1 MTETPSRIC
10 TLPNT
15 SDRRFLR
22 EALNNSARARR
33 AGVCA
38 TMSTQLFG
46 RWSMSDDRG
55 FWTGLRYRL
64 HQALSTPNVDDGQL
78 AHALNKAAEREPA
91 PVVWLLGL
99 AQSGKTSIVRA
110 LTGSS
115 RAAIGDG
122 FRPCTRTSSIYDFPS
137 EVPVV
142 RFLDT
147 RGLGEVGYDPSEDIA
162 LCEDQSHLLIVV
174 VRAAE
179 PRPQPVL
186 EVLRKV
192 RKRHPD
198 WPVVVAQTCLHHGYD
213 EQQPGHVLPYPYRD
227 DDWQAKV
234 PEDLRRL
241 LLAQREFFAGVPGKG
256 ALLWVPLDFTL
267 PEDGFE
273 PTEYGLDAL
282 WDAIEEAASIGL
294 EARLRAGS
302 DISDIY
308 SRAAH
313 PHIVG
318 FSLAAGTV
326 GALPV
331 VDLALVPAV
340 QAGLLR
346 RLAGLYRQRWTA
358 RNSAEFLGLLGS
370 GFAAAYGARLA
381 GRSLVKL
388 IPVWGQTAGAVLG
401 ATASGAITFALG
413 KAACAY
419 LGRKREGHP
428 IDATALRQ
436 AYREGLD
443 QGRQLLR
450 QKQDEEGPPS

>member
-1 MTETPSRIC
+1 MNDE
-10 TLPNT
+10 
-15 SDRRFLR
+15 
-22 EALNNSARARR
+22 
-33 AGVCA
+33 
-38 TMSTQLFG
+38 
-46 RWSMSDDRG
+46 RG
-55 FWTGLRYRL
+55 FWAGLRYRL
-64 HQALSTPNVDDGQL
+64 HRALSAPSVDAGELAQALD
-78 AHALNKAAEREPA
+78 KAAERQPA

-99 AQSGKTSIVRA
+99 AQSGKTSIVQA

-115 RAAIGDG
+115 RAQIGDG
-122 FRPCTRTSSIYDFPS
+122 FRPCTRTASIYDFPP

-147 RGLGEVGYDPSEDIA
+147 RGLGEVGYDPAEDIA
-162 LCEDQSHLLIVV
+162 LCEEQSHLLIVV

-179 PRPQPVL
+179 TRPRRVL
-186 EVLRKV
+186 EVLKEV
-192 RKRHPD
+192 RKRHPV
-198 WPVVVAQTCLHHGYD
+198 WPIIVAQTCLHHGYD
-213 EQQPGHVLPYPYRD
+213 EEQPGHVLPYPYRD
-227 DDWQAKV
+227 EDWQAAV
-234 PEDLRRL
+234 PEGLARL
-241 LLAQREFFAGVPGKG
+241 LLAQREFFDGLPGRG
-256 ALLWVPLDFTL
+256 PVLWVPIDFTQ

-282 WDAIEEAASIGL
+282 WDAIEEAAALGL
-294 EARLRAGS
+294 EARLRADPG
-302 DISDIY
+302 ISDIY

-331 VDLALVPAV
+331 VDLALVPAL

-346 RLAGLYRQRWTA
+346 RLAGLYGQRWTA
-358 RNSAEFLGLLGS
+358 RSSAEFLGLLGS

-381 GRSLVKL
+381 GRSVVKL

-401 ATASGAITFALG
+401 ASASGAITFALG

-419 LGRKREGHP
+419 LGRKQEGRA

-436 AYREGLD
+436 AYRDGLD
-443 QGRQLLR
+443 QGRRLVRR
-450 QKQDEEGPPS
+450 QQPRAGPS

>member
-1 MTETPSRIC
+1 MGNESFGECNMNDNRKIWAG
-10 TLPNT
+10 
-15 SDRRFLR
+15 LR
-22 EALNNSARARR
+22 QRLHRALSAPDVDA
-33 AGVCA
+33 
-38 TMSTQLFG
+38 TQL
-46 RWSMSDDRG
+46 S
-55 FWTGLRYRL
+55 
-64 HQALSTPNVDDGQL
+64 QALD
-78 AHALNKAAEREPA
+78 KAAERESA

-115 RAAIGDG
+115 RAEIGDG
-122 FRPCTRTSSIYDFPS
+122 FRPCTRTASMYDFPPD
-137 EVPVV
+137 VPVV

-162 LCEDQSHLLIVV
+162 LCEERSHLLIVV

-179 PRPQPVL
+179 TRPQAVL
-186 EVLRKV
+186 DVLKQV

-198 WPVVVAQTCLHHGYD
+198 WPVVIAQTCLHHAYD
-213 EQQPGHVLPYPYRD
+213 EEQSGHVLPYPYHD
-227 DDWQAKV
+227 DAWQDAV
-234 PEDLRRL
+234 PEGLSRP
-241 LLAQREFFAGVPGKG
+241 LLAQREFFAGLPGKG
-256 ALLWVPLDFTL
+256 PLLWVPIDFTL

-282 WDAIEEAASIGL
+282 WDTIEEAAALGL
-294 EARLRAGS
+294 EARLRTDPG
-302 DISDIY
+302 ISDIY

-346 RLAGLYRQRWTA
+346 RLAGLYGQRWTT

-381 GRSLVKL
+381 VRSVVKL

-401 ATASGAITFALG
+401 ASASGAITFALG
-413 KAACAY
+413 KAACVY
-419 LGRKREGHP
+419 LSRKQEGHA

-436 AYREGLD
+436 AYRDGLE

-450 QKQDEEGPPS
+450 KQQARKEPSS

>member
-1 MTETPSRIC
+1 
-10 TLPNT
+10 
-15 SDRRFLR
+15 
-22 EALNNSARARR
+22 
-33 AGVCA
+33 
-38 TMSTQLFG
+38 
-46 RWSMSDDRG
+46 MSDDRG
-55 FWTGLRYRL
+55 FWTGLRHRL
-64 HQALSTPNVDDGQL
+64 HRALSAPRVDDGQL
-78 AHALNKAAEREPA
+78 AQALNKAAEREPA
-91 PVVWLLGL
+91 PVIWLLGL

-122 FRPCTRTSSIYDFPS
+122 FLPCTRTARIYDFPP

-179 PRPQPVL
+179 TRPRPVL

-192 RKRHPD
+192 RKRQPD
-198 WPVVVAQTCLHHGYD
+198 WPVVVAQTCLHHCYD
-213 EQQPGHVLPYPYRD
+213 DKQPGHVLPYPYSD
-227 DDWQAKV
+227 KDWKAEV
-234 PEDLRRL
+234 PENMRRL
-241 LLAQREFFAGVPGKG
+241 LLAQRDFFAGLPGKG
-256 ALLWVPLDFTL
+256 PVLWVPIDFTL

-273 PTEYGLDAL
+273 PNDYGLDAL
-282 WDAIEEAASIGL
+282 WEAIEEAASLGL
-294 EARLRAGS
+294 EARLRADS
-302 DISDIY
+302 EVSDIY

-313 PHIVG
+313 PHVVG

-331 VDLALVPAV
+331 VDMALVPAL

-346 RLAGLYRQRWTA
+346 RLAGLYGHRWTA
-358 RNSAEFLGLLGS
+358 RSSAEFLGLLGS

-401 ATASGAITFALG
+401 ASASGAITFALG

-419 LGRKREGHP
+419 LGRKREGHAV
-428 IDATALRQ
+428 DATTLRQ
-436 AYREGLD
+436 AYRDGLNK
-443 QGRQLLR
+443 GRELLR
-450 QKQDEEGPPS
+450 QRQSRTEPQ

>member
-1 MTETPSRIC
+1 
-10 TLPNT
+10 
-15 SDRRFLR
+15 
-22 EALNNSARARR
+22 
-33 AGVCA
+33 
-38 TMSTQLFG
+38 
-46 RWSMSDDRG
+46 MSDERG
-55 FWTGLRYRL
+55 LWTGLRRRL
-64 HQALSTPNVDDGQL
+64 HQALSQPHVDTGQL
-78 AHALNKAAEREPA
+78 AQVLQKVAAREPA

-115 RAAIGDG
+115 RAEIGDG
-122 FRPCTRTSSIYDFPS
+122 FRACTRTASIYDFPP

-147 RGLGEVGYDPSEDIA
+147 RGLGEVGYDPSDDIA
-162 LCEDQSHLLIVV
+162 LCEEQSHLLIVV
-174 VRAAE
+174 VRAGE
-179 PRPQPVL
+179 SRPQPVL
-186 EVLRKV
+186 EVLKKV

-198 WPVVVAQTCLHHGYD
+198 WPVVVAQTCLHQAYD
-213 EQQPGHVLPYPYRD
+213 DAQTDHIRPYPFGN
-227 DDWQAKV
+227 DDWQEAV
-234 PEDLRRL
+234 PEGLLRL
-241 LLAQREFFAGVPGKG
+241 LLAQRRFFSDLPGG
-256 ALLWVPLDFTL
+256 GTLLWVPIDFTL

-273 PTEYGLDAL
+273 PIAYGLDAL
-282 WDAIEEAASIGL
+282 WDAIEEASSLGL
-294 EARLRAGS
+294 ETRLRANS
-302 DISDIY
+302 EISDIY

-326 GALPV
+326 GAFPV
-331 VDLALVPAV
+331 IDLALVPAV
-340 QAGLLR
+340 QAGLLH

-358 RNSAEFLGLLGS
+358 RRSAEFLGLLGS

-401 ATASGAITFALG
+401 ASASGAITFALG

-419 LGRKREGHP
+419 LGRKQEGLA
-428 IDATALRQ
+428 IDAPALRQ
-436 AYREGLD
+436 AYRDGLD

-450 QKQDEEGPPS
+450 QKQKRDQPSS

>member
-1 MTETPSRIC
+1 MLLGGCGMNDER
-10 TLPNT
+10 
-15 SDRRFLR
+15 
-22 EALNNSARARR
+22 
-33 AGVCA
+33 
-38 TMSTQLFG
+38 G
-46 RWSMSDDRG
+46 R
-55 FWTGLRYRL
+55 WTGLRHRL
-64 HQALSTPNVDDGQL
+64 HRALSAPHVDAGQVEQALNE
-78 AHALNKAAEREPA
+78 AAAREPA
-91 PVVWLLGL
+91 PVIWLLGL

-122 FRPCTRTSSIYDFPS
+122 FRPCTRTASIYDFPPQA
-137 EVPVV
+137 PVV

-147 RGLGEVGYDPSEDIA
+147 RGLGEVGYDPAEDIA
-162 LCEDQSHLLIVV
+162 LCEEQSHLLIVV

-179 PRPQPVL
+179 TRPQPVL

-198 WPVVVAQTCLHHGYD
+198 WPVVLAQTCLHHGYD
-213 EQQPGHVLPYPYRD
+213 HADDKEADHVLPYPYRD
-227 DDWQAKV
+227 EDWPEKV
-234 PEDLRRL
+234 PDGLARL
-241 LLAQREFFAGVPGKG
+241 LLDQREFFADLPGKG
-256 ALLWVPLDFTL
+256 PLLWVPIDFTL

-273 PTEYGLDAL
+273 PVDYGLEAL
-282 WDAIEEAASIGL
+282 WEAIEEAASLGL
-294 EARLRAGS
+294 EARLRT
-302 DISDIY
+302 DPEISDIY

-326 GALPV
+326 GAFPV
-331 VDLALVPAV
+331 VDLAAGPAL
-340 QAGLLR
+340 QAGLLH
-346 RLAGLYRQRWTA
+346 RLAGLYEQRWTG
-358 RNSAEFLGLLGS
+358 RSSAEFLGALGA

-381 GRSLVKL
+381 GRSVVKL

-419 LGRKREGHP
+419 LGRKREGRA
-428 IDATALRQ
+428 IDAAALRQ
-436 AYREGLD
+436 TYRDSLG

-450 QKQDEEGPPS
+450 HQQARKEQSS

>member
-1 MTETPSRIC
+1 
-10 TLPNT
+10 
-15 SDRRFLR
+15 
-22 EALNNSARARR
+22 
-33 AGVCA
+33 
-38 TMSTQLFG
+38 
-46 RWSMSDDRG
+46 MSDQRG
-55 FWTGLRYRL
+55 FWTGLRQRL
-64 HQALSTPNVDDGQL
+64 HQALSAPSIDDGQL
-78 AHALNKAAEREPA
+78 AQAVSKAAEREPA
-91 PVVWLLGL
+91 PVIWLLGL

-122 FRPCTRTSSIYDFPS
+122 FRPCTRTASIYDFPP

-162 LCEDQSHLLIVV
+162 LCEEQAHLLIVV

-179 PRPQPVL
+179 TRPQTVL

-198 WPVVVAQTCLHHGYD
+198 WPVVVAQTCLHHAYED
-213 EQQPGHVLPYPYRD
+213 EQSDHVLPYPYGD
-227 DDWQAKV
+227 EDWHQAV

-241 LLAQREFFAGVPGKG
+241 LLAQREFFDGLPGNG
-256 ALLWVPLDFTL
+256 AVLWVPIDFTL

-273 PTEYGLDAL
+273 PTDYGLDAL
-282 WDAIEEAASIGL
+282 WEAIEEAASLGL
-294 EARLRAGS
+294 QARLRADA
-302 DISDIY
+302 DINDLY

-313 PHIVG
+313 PHVVG

-331 VDLALVPAV
+331 VDLALVPAL
-340 QAGLLR
+340 QAGLLH
-346 RLAGLYRQRWTA
+346 RLAGLYRQRWSA
-358 RNSAEFLGLLGS
+358 RSSAEFLGLLGS

-401 ATASGAITFALG
+401 ASASGAITFALG
-413 KAACAY
+413 KAACLY
-419 LGRKREGHP
+419 LGRKNEGQA
-428 IDATALRQ
+428 IDAEALRK
-436 AYREGLD
+436 AYRDGLD
-443 QGRQLLR
+443 QGRHLIR
-450 QKQDEEGPPS
+450 QQQDREKSK

>member
-1 MTETPSRIC
+1 MSITPSSEW
-10 TLPNT
+10 T
-15 SDRRFLR
+15 
-22 EALNNSARARR
+22 
-33 AGVCA
+33 
-38 TMSTQLFG
+38 
-46 RWSMSDDRG
+46 MSDDRG
-55 FWTGLRYRL
+55 FWTGLRHRL
-64 HQALSTPNVDDGQL
+64 HQALSAPKVDAGQL
-78 AHALNKAAEREPA
+78 SRALEKAAEREPA

-122 FRPCTRTSSIYDFPS
+122 FRPCTRTASIYDFPQ

-147 RGLGEVGYDPSEDIA
+147 RGLGEVGYDPTEDIA
-162 LCEDQSHLLIVV
+162 LCEEQAHLLIVV

-186 EVLRKV
+186 EVLGKV

-213 EQQPGHVLPYPYRD
+213 DDQADHILPYPYRD
-227 DDWQAKV
+227 DNWQAIV
-234 PEDLRRL
+234 PEGLSRL
-241 LLAQREFFAGVPGKG
+241 LLSQREFFAGLPGKG
-256 ALLWVPLDFTL
+256 PLLWVPIDFTL
-267 PEDGFE
+267 PDDGFE
-273 PTEYGLDAL
+273 PTDYGLDAL
-282 WDAIEEAASIGL
+282 WDTIEEAASLGL
-294 EARLRAGS
+294 EARLRADS
-302 DISDIY
+302 EISDIY

-331 VDLALVPAV
+331 VDLALVPAL
-340 QAGLLR
+340 QAGLLH
-346 RLAGLYRQRWTA
+346 RLAGLYKQRWTA
-358 RNSAEFLGLLGS
+358 RSSAEFLGMLGS
-370 GFAAAYGARLA
+370 GFAAAYGVRLA

-419 LGRKREGHP
+419 LGRKLEGHA
-428 IDATALRQ
+428 IDATVLRQ
-436 AYREGLD
+436 AYRDGLE
-443 QGRQLLR
+443 QGRSLLR
-450 QKQDEEGPPS
+450 QQQARKGKP

>member
-1 MTETPSRIC
+1 
-10 TLPNT
+10 
-15 SDRRFLR
+15 
-22 EALNNSARARR
+22 
-33 AGVCA
+33 
-38 TMSTQLFG
+38 
-46 RWSMSDDRG
+46 MSDDRG
-55 FWTGLRYRL
+55 FWAGLRHRL
-64 HQALSTPNVDDGQL
+64 HQALSAPDIDAGQL
-78 AHALNKAAEREPA
+78 AQALNKAAEREPA
-91 PVVWLLGL
+91 PVLWLLGL
-99 AQSGKTSIVRA
+99 AQSGKTSVVRA

-122 FRPCTRTSSIYDFPS
+122 FRPCTRTASIYDFPPD
-137 EVPVV
+137 VPVV

-147 RGLGEVGYDPSEDIA
+147 RGLGEVGYDPSGDIA
-162 LCEDQSHLLIVV
+162 LCEGQSHLLIVV

-179 PRPQPVL
+179 TRPQPVL
-186 EVLRKV
+186 EVLLKV

-198 WPVVVAQTCLHHGYD
+198 WPVVVVQTCLHHAYD
-213 EQQPGHVLPYPYRD
+213 EEQSGHVLPYPYRD
-227 DDWQAKV
+227 DDWQAAV
-234 PEDLRRL
+234 PDGLARL
-241 LLAQREFFAGVPGKG
+241 LLAQREFFAGLPGEG
-256 ALLWVPLDFTL
+256 PLLWVPVDFTL
-267 PEDGFE
+267 PDDGFE
-273 PTEYGLDAL
+273 PADYGLDAL
-282 WDAIEEAASIGL
+282 WDAIEEAASLGL
-294 EARLRAGS
+294 EARLRTDPG
-302 DISDIY
+302 ISDIY

-331 VDLALVPAV
+331 VDLALVPAL
-340 QAGLLR
+340 QAGLLH

-358 RNSAEFLGLLGS
+358 RSSAEFLGLLGS

-401 ATASGAITFALG
+401 ASASGAITFALG

-419 LGRKREGHP
+419 LGRKQEGRA

-436 AYREGLD
+436 AYRDGLD

-450 QKQDEEGPPS
+450 QQQTRTGPSS

>member
-1 MTETPSRIC
+1 
-10 TLPNT
+10 
-15 SDRRFLR
+15 
-22 EALNNSARARR
+22 
-33 AGVCA
+33 
-38 TMSTQLFG
+38 MSNE
-46 RWSMSDDRG
+46 RG
-55 FWTGLRYRL
+55 FWTGLRRRL
-64 HQALSTPNVDDGQL
+64 HQALSIPNVDAEQL
-78 AHALNKAAEREPA
+78 AQALNKAAEREPA

-115 RAAIGDG
+115 RAQIGDG
-122 FRPCTRTSSIYDFPS
+122 FRPCTRTASIYDFPQ

-162 LCEDQSHLLIVV
+162 LCEEQSHLLIVV

-179 PRPQPVL
+179 TRPQPVL
-186 EVLRKV
+186 DVLRKV

-198 WPVVVAQTCLHHGYD
+198 WPVVVAQTCLHHAYD
-213 EQQPGHVLPYPYRD
+213 DSQPGHVLPYPYHN
-227 DDWQAKV
+227 DDWPGAV
-234 PEDLRRL
+234 PEAVRRL
-241 LLAQREFFAGVPGKG
+241 LLAQREFITGLPGNG
-256 ALLWVPLDFTL
+256 PLLWVPIDFTL
-267 PEDGFE
+267 PDDGFE
-273 PTEYGLDAL
+273 PTDYGLDAL
-282 WDAIEEAASIGL
+282 WDAIEEAASLGL
-294 EARLRAGS
+294 ETRLRADS
-302 DISDIY
+302 EISDVY

-331 VDLALVPAV
+331 VDLALVPAL
-340 QAGLLR
+340 QAGLLH
-346 RLAGLYRQRWTA
+346 RLAGLYQQRWTA
-358 RNSAEFLGLLGS
+358 RRSAEFLGLLGS

-419 LGRKREGHP
+419 LGRKNDGLA
-428 IDATALRQ
+428 INSTALRQ
-436 AYREGLD
+436 AYRDGLD
-443 QGRQLLR
+443 QGRRLLR
-450 QKQDEEGPPS
+450 QQGTKPGPS

>member
-1 MTETPSRIC
+1 
-10 TLPNT
+10 
-15 SDRRFLR
+15 
-22 EALNNSARARR
+22 
-33 AGVCA
+33 
-38 TMSTQLFG
+38 MSE
-46 RWSMSDDRG
+46 DRG
-55 FWTGLRYRL
+55 FWTGLRRRL
-64 HQALSTPNVDDGQL
+64 HRLLSRPDVDAGQL
-78 AHALNKAAEREPA
+78 NQALNKAAEREPA
-91 PVVWLLGL
+91 PVIWLLGL

-115 RAAIGDG
+115 RARIGDG
-122 FRPCTRTSSIYDFPS
+122 FRPCTATASIYDFPP

-147 RGLGEVGYDPSEDIA
+147 RGLGEVGYDPAEDIA
-162 LCEDQSHLLIVV
+162 LCEEQAHLLIVV

-179 PRPQPVL
+179 TRPKPVL

-192 RKRHPD
+192 RRRHPD
-198 WPVVVAQTCLHHGYD
+198 WPVVIAQTCLHHGYGD
-213 EQQPGHVLPYPYRD
+213 EQSGHVLPYPFAD
-227 DDWQAKV
+227 PDWQQAV
-234 PEDLRRL
+234 PEDLVRL
-241 LLAQREFFAGVPGKG
+241 LLAQREYLSRLPGKG
-256 ALLWVPLDFTL
+256 RLLWVPIDFTQ

-273 PTEYGLDAL
+273 PTEYGIDAL
-282 WDAIEEAASIGL
+282 WEAIEEAASLGL
-294 EARLRAGS
+294 EARLRADSG
-302 DISDIY
+302 ISDVY

-318 FSLAAGTV
+318 FSLAAGAV

-331 VDLALVPAV
+331 VDLALVPAL
-340 QAGLLR
+340 QAGMLH
-346 RLAGLYRQRWTA
+346 RLAGLYRQRWSA
-358 RNSAEFLGLLGS
+358 RRSAEFLGLLGS
-370 GFAAAYGARLA
+370 GFAAAYGARMA

-419 LGRKREGHP
+419 LGRRREGREV
-428 IDATALRQ
+428 DAAALRQ

-450 QKQDEEGPPS
+450 QQQGREEDA

>member
-1 MTETPSRIC
+1 
-10 TLPNT
+10 
-15 SDRRFLR
+15 
-22 EALNNSARARR
+22 
-33 AGVCA
+33 
-38 TMSTQLFG
+38 
-46 RWSMSDDRG
+46 MSDNHG
-55 FWTGLRYRL
+55 FWTGLRQRL
-64 HQALSTPNVDDGQL
+64 HQALSAPKVDAGQL
-78 AHALNKAAEREPA
+78 AKALNKAAEREPA

-115 RAAIGDG
+115 RAAIGNG
-122 FRPCTRTSSIYDFPS
+122 FRPCTRTASIYDFPQ

-147 RGLGEVGYDPSEDIA
+147 RGLGEVGYDPTEDIA
-162 LCEDQSHLLIVV
+162 LCEDQAHLLIVV

-179 PRPQPVL
+179 PRPQSVL
-186 EVLRKV
+186 DVLRKV

-198 WPVVVAQTCLHHGYD
+198 WPVVIAQTCLHHGYD
-213 EQQPGHVLPYPYRD
+213 DDQAVHVLPYPYCED
-227 DDWQAKV
+227 NWQAIV
-234 PEDLRRL
+234 PEGLSRL
-241 LLAQREFFAGVPGKG
+241 LISQREFFAGLPGKG
-256 ALLWVPLDFTL
+256 PLLWVPIDFTL

-273 PTEYGLDAL
+273 PTDYGLDAL
-282 WDAIEEAASIGL
+282 WNAIEEAASLGL
-294 EARLRAGS
+294 EARLRADS
-302 DISDIY
+302 EISDLY

-331 VDLALVPAV
+331 VDLALVPTL
-340 QAGLLR
+340 QAGLLH
-346 RLAGLYRQRWTA
+346 RLAGLYKQRWTA
-358 RNSAEFLGLLGS
+358 RSSAEFLGLLGS

-419 LGRKREGHP
+419 LGRKLEGHA
-428 IDATALRQ
+428 IDATAIRQ
-436 AYREGLD
+436 AYRDGLN
-443 QGRQLLR
+443 QGRKLLR
-450 QKQDEEGPPS
+450 QQQARKGQP

>member
-1 MTETPSRIC
+1 
-10 TLPNT
+10 
-15 SDRRFLR
+15 
-22 EALNNSARARR
+22 
-33 AGVCA
+33 
-38 TMSTQLFG
+38 
-46 RWSMSDDRG
+46 MSDDRG
-55 FWTGLRYRL
+55 FWTGLRQRL
-64 HQALSTPNVDDGQL
+64 HRALSAPNVDAGQL
-78 AHALNKAAEREPA
+78 ARALNKAAQREPA

-122 FRPCTRTSSIYDFPS
+122 FRPCTRTASIYDFPP

-147 RGLGEVGYDPSEDIA
+147 RGLGEVGYDPAGDIA
-162 LCEDQSHLLIVV
+162 LCEEQSHLLIVV

-179 PRPQPVL
+179 TRPRPVL

-213 EQQPGHVLPYPYRD
+213 HEHDHGNGNGNRQPGHVLPYPYRD
-227 DDWQAKV
+227 ADWPEAV
-234 PEDLRRL
+234 PEDLSRL
-241 LLAQREFFAGVPGKG
+241 LLAQREFFADLPGKG
-256 ALLWVPLDFTL
+256 PVLWVPIDFTR

-273 PTEYGLDAL
+273 PTDYGLDAL
-282 WDAIEEAASIGL
+282 WDAVEEAASLGL
-294 EARLRAGS
+294 EARLRGDS
-302 DISDIY
+302 GVSDIY

-340 QAGLLR
+340 QAGLLH
-346 RLAGLYRQRWTA
+346 RLAGLYGQRWTA
-358 RNSAEFLGLLGS
+358 RTSAEFLGLLGS

-381 GRSLVKL
+381 GRSVVKL

-401 ATASGAITFALG
+401 ASASGAITFALG

-419 LGRKREGHP
+419 LGRKHVGHA

-436 AYREGLD
+436 AYRDGLA

-450 QKQDEEGPPS
+450 RRQRDAMSP

>member
-1 MTETPSRIC
+1 
-10 TLPNT
+10 
-15 SDRRFLR
+15 
-22 EALNNSARARR
+22 
-33 AGVCA
+33 
-38 TMSTQLFG
+38 MSE
-46 RWSMSDDRG
+46 DRG
-55 FWTGLRYRL
+55 LWTGLQQRL
-64 HQALSTPNVDDGQL
+64 HRALSQPQVDDREL
-78 AHALNKAAEREPA
+78 ARALNKAAAREPS
-91 PVVWLLGL
+91 PVIWLLGL

-115 RAAIGDG
+115 RARIGDG
-122 FRPCTRTSSIYDFPS
+122 FRPCTATASIYDFPP

-147 RGLGEVGYDPSEDIA
+147 RGLGEVGYDPAEDIA
-162 LCEDQSHLLIVV
+162 LCEQQSHLLIVV

-179 PRPQPVL
+179 TRPKQVR

-198 WPVVVAQTCLHHGYD
+198 WPVIIAQTCLHHGYD
-213 EQQPGHVLPYPYRD
+213 DEPSGHVLPYPFAD
-227 DDWQAKV
+227 PDWQESV
-234 PEDLRRL
+234 PEGLARL
-241 LLAQREFFAGVPGKG
+241 LLAQREYFADLPGKG
-256 ALLWVPLDFTL
+256 ALLWVPIDFTL

-273 PTEYGLDAL
+273 PIEYGIDAL
-282 WDAIEEAASIGL
+282 WEAIEEAASLGL
-294 EARLRAGS
+294 EARLRVDSG
-302 DISDIY
+302 ISDIY

-331 VDLALVPAV
+331 VDLALVPAI
-340 QAGLLR
+340 QAGMLH

-358 RNSAEFLGLLGS
+358 RSSAEFLGLLGS
-370 GFAAAYGARLA
+370 GFAAAYGARMA

-401 ATASGAITFALG
+401 ASASGAITFALG

-419 LGRKREGHP
+419 LGRRREGREV
-428 IDATALRQ
+428 DAAALRE
-436 AYREGLD
+436 AYRDGLEK
-443 QGRQLLR
+443 GRQLLR
-450 QKQDEEGPPS
+450 QRQDRKEEP

>member
-1 MTETPSRIC
+1 MS
-10 TLPNT
+10 
-15 SDRRFLR
+15 
-22 EALNNSARARR
+22 NN
-33 AGVCA
+33 
-38 TMSTQLFG
+38 
-46 RWSMSDDRG
+46 RG
-55 FWTGLRYRL
+55 FWTGLRHRL
-64 HQALSTPNVDDGQL
+64 HRALSTPNVDAGQL
-78 AHALNKAAEREPA
+78 ELALKKAAKREPA
-91 PVVWLLGL
+91 PVIWLLGL

-115 RAAIGDG
+115 RAEIGDG
-122 FRPCTRTSSIYDFPS
+122 FRPCTRTASIYDFPS

-147 RGLGEVGYDPSEDIA
+147 RGLGEVGYDPAEDIT
-162 LCEDQSHLLIVV
+162 LCEEQAHLLIVV

-179 PRPQPVL
+179 TRPKTVL
-186 EVLRKV
+186 DVLAKV

-198 WPVVVAQTCLHHGYD
+198 WPVVIAQTCLHHAYDD
-213 EQQPGHVLPYPYRD
+213 EQSGHVLPYPYNKE
-227 DDWQAKV
+227 DWQAAV
-234 PEDLRRL
+234 PGKLSRL
-241 LLAQREFFAGVPGKG
+241 LLAQREFFADLPGKG
-256 ALLWVPLDFTL
+256 AVLWAPIDFTL
-267 PEDGFE
+267 PDDGFE
-273 PTEYGLDAL
+273 PPEYGLDAL
-282 WDAIEEAASIGL
+282 WEAIEEAASLGL
-294 EARLRAGS
+294 EARLRS
-302 DISDIY
+302 DSEISDIY

-331 VDLALVPAV
+331 VDLALVPAL

-346 RLAGLYRQRWTA
+346 RLAGLYKQRWTK

-401 ATASGAITFALG
+401 ASASGAITFALG

-419 LGRKREGHP
+419 LSRKREGRA
-428 IDATALRQ
+428 INATVLRQ
-436 AYREGLD
+436 AYRDGLD
-443 QGRQLLR
+443 QGRELLR
-450 QKQDEEGPPS
+450 KQQTDKEVAP

>member
-1 MTETPSRIC
+1 
-10 TLPNT
+10 
-15 SDRRFLR
+15 
-22 EALNNSARARR
+22 
-33 AGVCA
+33 
-38 TMSTQLFG
+38 MSNG
-46 RWSMSDDRG
+46 RG
-55 FWTGLRYRL
+55 IWTGLRHRL
-64 HQALSTPNVDDGQL
+64 HKALSSPKVDSGQL
-78 AHALNKAAEREPA
+78 ELALNKAAEREPA

-122 FRPCTRTSSIYDFPS
+122 FRPCTRTARIYDFPP

-179 PRPQPVL
+179 TRPKPVL
-186 EVLRKV
+186 EVLEEV
-192 RKRHPD
+192 RRRHPD
-198 WPVVVAQTCLHHGYD
+198 WPVVFAQTCLHHAYD
-213 EQQPGHVLPYPYRD
+213 DDQPGHVLPYPYCK
-227 DDWQAKV
+227 DDWQTIV
-234 PEDLRRL
+234 PADLHRL
-241 LLAQREFFAGVPGKG
+241 LLAQRAFFAGLPGRG
-256 ALLWVPLDFTL
+256 PLLWVPLDFTL
-267 PEDGFE
+267 PDDGFE
-273 PTEYGLDAL
+273 PTDYGLDAL
-282 WDAIEEAASIGL
+282 WDAIEEAASLGL
-294 EARLRAGS
+294 EARLRSAAG
-302 DISDIY
+302 ISDVY

-331 VDLALVPAV
+331 VDMALVPGL
-340 QAGLLR
+340 QAAMLQ

-358 RNSAEFLGLLGS
+358 RSSAEFLGLLGT

-388 IPVWGQTAGAVLG
+388 IPVWGQTAGALLG
-401 ATASGAITFALG
+401 ASASGAITFALG

-419 LGRKREGHP
+419 LGRRNEGLA
-428 IDATALRQ
+428 INAAALRQ
-436 AYREGLD
+436 AYRDGLE
-443 QGRQLLR
+443 QGRKLLR
-450 QKQDEEGPPS
+450 QQQSRGGPP

>member
-1 MTETPSRIC
+1 
-10 TLPNT
+10 
-15 SDRRFLR
+15 
-22 EALNNSARARR
+22 
-33 AGVCA
+33 
-38 TMSTQLFG
+38 
-46 RWSMSDDRG
+46 MSDDRG
-55 FWTGLRYRL
+55 FWTGLRHRL
-64 HQALSTPNVDDGQL
+64 HQALSAPNVDAEQL
-78 AHALNKAAEREPA
+78 AKALNRAAEREPA

-99 AQSGKTSIVRA
+99 AQSGKTSIVHA

-115 RAAIGDG
+115 RAQIGDG
-122 FRPCTRTSSIYDFPS
+122 FRPCTRTASIYDFPPDA
-137 EVPVV
+137 PVV

-162 LCEDQSHLLIVV
+162 LCEERSHLLIVV
-174 VRAAE
+174 VRAVE
-179 PRPQPVL
+179 TRPQPVL
-186 EVLRKV
+186 KVLSKV
-192 RKRHPD
+192 RKRNPD
-198 WPVVVAQTCLHHGYD
+198 WPVVVAQTCLHHAYED
-213 EQQPGHVLPYPYRD
+213 QTADHVLPYPYRD
-227 DDWQAKV
+227 DDWQAEA

-241 LLAQREFFAGVPGKG
+241 LLAQRQFFAGLPGKG
-256 ALLWVPLDFTL
+256 PLLFVPIDFTL
-267 PEDGFE
+267 PKDDFE

-358 RNSAEFLGLLGS
+358 RSSAEFLGLLGS

-428 IDATALRQ
+428 IDAKALRQ

-450 QKQDEEGPPS
+450 QKQDQEGPPS